1 MDVTR
6 KQLTI
11 TTFEKLKNWI
21 ANILNAESDEKE
33 LNEVRKAFV
42 ESIKKI
48 DLEKMALVVP
58 YTELS
63 EEKVI
68 ERKTILK
75 KIYPFEV
82 DYFRSLEEAI
92 NWIKKK
98 S

>member
-1 MDVTR
+1 M
-6 KQLTI
+6 
-11 TTFEKLKNWI
+11 KNLI
-21 ANILNAESDEKE
+21 ANIVNAESDEKE